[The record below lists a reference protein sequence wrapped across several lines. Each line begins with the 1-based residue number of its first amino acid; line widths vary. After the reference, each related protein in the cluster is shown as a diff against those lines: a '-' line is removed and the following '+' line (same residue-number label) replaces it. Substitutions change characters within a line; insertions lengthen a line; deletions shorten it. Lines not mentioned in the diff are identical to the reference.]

1 VIGSHPVLGIESF
14 AIAGNYTIQMFQGAA
29 ECMEEARG
37 ALLKGEL
44 ETAERLSL
52 KALSDMNGGLPALYL
67 LGETALRRELFSE
80 ALEWFER
87 AIEAGADDAVIYS
100 YLGETYRRLGRGGEA
115 LRCLE
120 SSLQRNNA
128 DIAPHFNLA
137 MLHRSSGEP
146 RLAEHFFRNV
156 LLLDPKMARAHF
168 ELAELY
174 REEGHSKEAAAEYQ
188 VALYRLGAF
197 PERYDG
203 TTSTLV
209 SHWNSRLGSLVR
221 GVGETYRAI
230 ELLREAILVDCNNAD
245 AHLELARCMFE
256 MSWEQDALAHCDSFG
271 QLRQVADASP
281 REYVTTR
288 VQRTKE
294 WCARRGASYVCLAR
308 AQTLSLPEFHT
319 LPPGAKNGFI
329 LGKPFLPEL
338 YLATMTSSQVLPNQL
353 AILSDDSR
361 LLLDGI
367 VNTPQSYLQ
376 HGEGVLHAT
385 DDLRVMLELPV
396 RQIELGS
403 PIAVLG
409 GGEGHYSWM
418 FESLA
423 RIWALEHYQDYKNLK
438 LVIPENLT
446 ESRREMLYALGVDP
460 NKVMSLPSDCRI
472 LASHLVVPSLM
483 VIGHWI
489 SPIGLQYL
497 RRKLTSP
504 SGGGARR
511 VFLSRSAA
519 AHSRLKNQDEVLPL
533 LLRHGFEIVDCIENS
548 PMELISILS
557 DATVVIGCDDDS
569 IANMVVAPQG
579 AKVGVIVS
587 AGAYKSR
594 SYFVCAQLGH
604 TLTYLVAI
612 PDFSSNPL
620 HALCD
625 FSIDPSLL
633 VRFLES
639 LSVGD

>member
-1 VIGSHPVLGIESF
+1 MIGPHPIFGIESF
-14 AIAGNYTIQMFQGAA
+14 TIAGNYTIQMSRGAV

-67 LGETALRRELFSE
+67 LGETALRRERFSE

-137 MLHRSSGEP
+137 LLHRSSGEP

-174 REEGHSKEAAAEYQ
+174 REEEHSEEAAAEYQ
-188 VALYRLGAF
+188 VALYRLGTF

-209 SHWNSRLGSLVR
+209 SHWNTRLGSLLR

-230 ELLREAILVDCNNAD
+230 ELLREAISVDCNNAD

-281 REYVTTR
+281 REYVATR

-308 AQTLSLPEFHT
+308 AQTL
-319 LPPGAKNGFI
+319 
-329 LGKPFLPEL
+329 
-338 YLATMTSSQVLPNQL
+338 
-353 AILSDDSR
+353 R
-361 LLLDGI
+361 
-367 VNTPQSYLQ
+367 
-376 HGEGVLHAT
+376 
-385 DDLRVMLELPV
+385 
-396 RQIELGS
+396 
-403 PIAVLG
+403 
-409 GGEGHYSWM
+409 
-418 FESLA
+418 
-423 RIWALEHYQDYKNLK
+423 
-438 LVIPENLT
+438 
-446 ESRREMLYALGVDP
+446 
-460 NKVMSLPSDCRI
+460 
-472 LASHLVVPSLM
+472 
-483 VIGHWI
+483 
-489 SPIGLQYL
+489 
-497 RRKLTSP
+497 
-504 SGGGARR
+504 
-511 VFLSRSAA
+511 
-519 AHSRLKNQDEVLPL
+519 
-533 LLRHGFEIVDCIENS
+533 
-548 PMELISILS
+548 
-557 DATVVIGCDDDS
+557 
-569 IANMVVAPQG
+569 
-579 AKVGVIVS
+579 
-587 AGAYKSR
+587 
-594 SYFVCAQLGH
+594 
-604 TLTYLVAI
+604 TY
-612 PDFSSNPL
+612 P
-620 HALCD
+620 
-625 FSIDPSLL
+625 
-633 VRFLES
+633 
-639 LSVGD
+639 